1 MSRGDGSAGK
11 GTCCQIHEL
20 EFNKNRFLFGFVFQ
34 DRHGGSIHLL
44 TLCLADGTGG
54 PGAARVSA
62 TEGV

>member
-34 DRHGGSIHLL
+34 DRVS
-44 TLCLADGTGG
+44 LCS
-54 PGAARVSA
+54 PGCPEEESTMANNYKYL
-62 TEGV
+62 